1 MWHFQAPAFIGMVIH
16 SIHGAL
22 YLLVCDVWFGKV
34 YLAYEE
40 VSMEILCKLCQI
52 KQAIQRLR
60 SDSVF

>member
-1 MWHFQAPAFIGMVIH
+1 MVIH
-16 SIHGAL
+16 FIHGAL

-40 VSMEILCKLCQI
+40 VSMEFLCKLCQI

-60 SDSVF
+60 SD